1 MIPDTIEVA
10 GTQIAEMAESQAA
23 EQTNTSRPKP
33 RTPRR
38 GGRGRGGHGHV
49 ANNTQ
54 GESSHG
60 RTRQRPQTDVQ
71 AQQTMGGESS
81 TPQNAAGEGSSSR
94 RRRPPRARGRGGG
107 SGPRRNGQER
117 GGNQEERQSTTR
129 TTGIG
134 GRTFGRGLTRDEHC
148 SEGAGETPANGSHE
162 RDETEGH
169 ELRADAPEFVPGQK
183 PEEGPSAPAPSS
195 GAPSS
200 TKTKSKT
207 PKTPRPQP
215 KPKVTTKS
223 VAPDLPT
230 RIHEDIANNLYE
242 CPICA
247 SELGRKSR
255 VWSCR
260 LCWSVF
266 HLSCIKKWSKNEGSV
281 FHSQQQQG
289 GNGVDA
295 PRQWRCPGCNL
306 PQDVLPSTYS
316 CWCEKEIDP
325 RSLPGLPPHSC
336 GQTCSRPRKGCPH
349 PCDSTCHAGP
359 CPPCTAMGPTQDCFC
374 GKNSSSKRCVDTD
387 YVNGWSCGEICGDLL
402 PCGEHTCPRPCHE
415 GLCGACEVKVDARC
429 YCGRLKTQM
438 LCSSK
443 DEEIP
448 SGRLPDG
455 SSSETDPEEWI
466 GSFNCGEICNRP
478 FDCGVHFCQK
488 SCHPQDAAPPH
499 CPRSPDVVL
508 RCPCGKTLLE
518 KIPGFTGRTS
528 CEDPIPNC
536 QEPCRKILP
545 CGHECPMV
553 CHTGPCR
560 PCLRTVSIKCR
571 CGRGEFSTICH
582 QGSEEP
588 PQCFRVCKAAMNCGR
603 HSCAERCC
611 PGERKALER
620 QATRRKLKS
629 LNAAN
634 RSTDDDIEAEHI
646 CTRVCGRTLK
656 CEKHTCPD
664 LCHKGSCG
672 TCREAIFEEI
682 SCNCG
687 RSVLHPPLPCGT
699 KPPPCRFE
707 CERPKPCGHPQTP
720 HNCHTD
726 EESCPKC
733 PFLTEKTCLCGKRV
747 LKNQPCWLT
756 DARCGLVCGEPLK
769 CGSHTCLKHCHR
781 PGDCEDAVTPCR
793 QACGKTKTL
802 CGHPC
807 TEPCHAP
814 FACPEKTPCSTTVT
828 VTCACGRLRQEKR
841 CNAAKAV
848 TTKGQ
853 TQQQRLPSLGP
864 LECDDECLRLE
875 RNRNLASALNIDID
889 PSTTSVNPASSR
901 LLSSTNL
908 PYSAETLDM
917 YIQLSSSATLAT
929 LQNYESTLDSLARSS
944 TQRSVRFQPAK
955 APLRA
960 FVHSLA
966 ADWGFATESFDP
978 EPHRHVF
985 VLKPTSWAPPLFGLG
1000 TGNGMGIGGM
1010 TVGECVKVRDRE
1022 RMKEREAQRAAAVE
1036 AKALRDAANAA
1047 ASSGA
1052 EVGWAQVASRKRP
1065 STDATNN
1072 AAKTWGAPPPSN
1084 GPTYGSYAALAADSG
1099 SGSGTTNSKPRDRLV
1114 LRSGVAQKKLQT
1126 QMEEVADSWE
1136 EEVEKEEEEEKKIE
1150 QQESGRASLDQEK
1163 ESLDVDVG
1171 DVEKKLDD
1179 LRLRTAPEE
1188 GAGVTAGGDGAG
1200 N

>member
-1 MIPDTIEVA
+1 MANNTPGESA
-10 GTQIAEMAESQAA
+10 HGRTQ
-23 EQTNTSRPKP
+23 SRP
-33 RTPRR
+33 RR
-38 GGRGRGGHGHV
+38 HAQEQQQQTTEGETSTLPNAAGEGPSGRPSRGRGRGRGG
-49 ANNTQ
+49 
-54 GESSHG
+54 
-60 RTRQRPQTDVQ
+60 
-71 AQQTMGGESS
+71 
-81 TPQNAAGEGSSSR
+81 
-94 RRRPPRARGRGGG
+94 
-107 SGPRRNGQER
+107 GPRPRGQER
-117 GGNQEERQSTTR
+117 GAGQRERQPATKTTV
-129 TTGIG
+129 IG
-134 GRTFGRGLTRDEHC
+134 GRTFGRGLTRDEDVP
-148 SEGAGETPANGSHE
+148 EDTGETSADRPH
-162 RDETEGH
+162 DHKDTDTQGH
-169 ELRADAPEFVPGQK
+169 ELRADAPEFVPGRQQ
-183 PEEGPSAPAPSS
+183 EEQSSAPAPSS
-195 GAPSS
+195 GACTV
-200 TKTKSKT
+200 TKAKSK
-207 PKTPRPQP
+207 PAQP
-215 KPKVTTKS
+215 KPRAQKVTTKS

-247 SELGRKSR
+247 GELGRRSR

-266 HLSCIKKWSKNEGSV
+266 HLSCIKKWSRNEGSV
-281 FHSQQQQG
+281 FHNQQQQQQQQG
-289 GNGVDA
+289 ENGTDA

-325 RSLPGLPPHSC
+325 RPLPGLPPHSC

-374 GKNSSSKRCVDTD
+374 GKNSSTKRCVDTD

-415 GLCGACEVKVDARC
+415 GLCGACEVKVDAKC
-429 YCGRLKTQM
+429 YCGKVQTQM

-448 SGRLPDG
+448 SRRLL
-455 SSSETDPEEWI
+455 ETGQTEGWI

-478 FDCGVHFCQK
+478 FDCGVHFCQR
-488 SCHPQDAAPPH
+488 SCHPQDADPPH
-499 CPRSPDVVL
+499 CPKSPDVVL
-508 RCPCGKTLLE
+508 RCPCGKTPLD
-518 KIPGFTGRTS
+518 KIPGFTPRTS

-571 CGRGEFSTICH
+571 CGRSEFSTICH
-582 QGSEEP
+582 QGKEEP
-588 PQCFRVCKAAMNCGR
+588 PQCFRVCKATMNCGR
-603 HSCAERCC
+603 HSCTERCC
-611 PGERKALER
+611 PGEHKALER
-620 QATRRKLKS
+620 QATKRKLKS
-629 LNAAN
+629 LNVAN
-634 RSTDDDIEAEHI
+634 RADDEIEAEHI
-646 CTRVCGRTLK
+646 CTRVCGRILK

-664 LCHKGSCG
+664 LCHKGSCS

-687 RSVLHPPLPCGT
+687 RTVLHPPLPCGT
-699 KPPPCRFE
+699 KPPPCTFN

-733 PFLTEKTCLCGKRV
+733 PFLTEKKCLCGKRV

-769 CGSHTCLKHCHR
+769 CGSHSCQKQCHR
-781 PGDCEDAVTPCR
+781 PGDCEDAVTPCQ
-793 QACGKTKTL
+793 QACGKTKSL

-814 FACPEKTPCSTTVT
+814 FACPEKTPCSTVVT
-828 VTCACGRLRQEKR
+828 VTCGCGRLRQEKR

-848 TTKGQ
+848 TSKGQ
-853 TQQQRLPSLGP
+853 TQQQQQLPSLGP
-864 LECDDECLRLE
+864 LECDDECRRLE

-889 PSTTSVNPASSR
+889 PSTTLVNPTSSR

-917 YIQLSSSATLAT
+917 YIKLSSSTPLST
-929 LQNYESTLDSLARSS
+929 LQGYESTLDGLAKSS

-966 ADWGFATESFDP
+966 ADWGFASESFDP

-985 VLKPTSWAPPLFGLG
+985 VLKPTSWTPPLFGLG
-1000 TGNGMGIGGM
+1000 NNNGTGIGGM
-1010 TVGECVKVRDRE
+1010 TVGECVKVRERE
-1022 RMKEREAQRAAAVE
+1022 RMKEREAQRAAAAE
-1036 AKALRDAANAA
+1036 AKAQRDAANAA
-1047 ASSGA
+1047 ASSGT
-1052 EVGWAQVASRKRP
+1052 EGGWAQVASRKRP
-1065 STDATNN
+1065 SADATNN
-1072 AAKTWGAPPPSN
+1072 AAKTWGAPPASN
-1084 GPTYGSYAALAADSG
+1084 GPNYGSMYAALAADGG
-1099 SGSGTTNSKPRDRLV
+1099 SNGKPRDRLV
-1114 LRSGVAQKKLQT
+1114 LRSGVGAGQKKLQT
-1126 QMEEVADSWE
+1126 QTEEVADSWE
-1136 EEVEKEEEEEKKIE
+1136 EEVEKEEEEERKEME
-1150 QQESGRASLDQEK
+1150 QHQQQQQSGRTSPSPDGQEQGQDI
-1163 ESLDVDVG
+1163 DVVDI
-1171 DVEKKLDD
+1171 VEKKLDD
-1179 LRLRTAPEE
+1179 VKLSTVPEE
-1188 GAGVTAGGDGAG
+1188 GAETTACAG
-1200 N
+1200 NE